1 MCVRSPGMNGN
12 DPEAP
17 WEVMNG
23 TRREKDSLKNM

>member
-1 MCVRSPGMNGN
+1 MCVRSSGMNGN

-23 TRREKDSLKNM
+23 TRRERILKNM